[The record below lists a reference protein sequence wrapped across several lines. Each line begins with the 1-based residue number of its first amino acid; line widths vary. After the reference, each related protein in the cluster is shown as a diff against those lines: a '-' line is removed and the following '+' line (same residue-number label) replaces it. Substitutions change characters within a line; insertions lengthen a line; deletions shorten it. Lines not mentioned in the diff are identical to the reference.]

1 MKKLLLSFILIVSV
15 AAQAQILEPV
25 KWSTSV
31 EKISENEFD
40 LIATATI
47 DAGWH
52 VYSQSVPE
60 YGPIPTT
67 FVFEGSSNFLKKGNT
82 KEGKGHE
89 VYDKVFELDIKYFE
103 DKAVFK
109 QRIRLKTT
117 DAFVVNGVVEFM
129 VCNDTQCLPPNEVDL
144 SFDIPKS

>member
-1 MKKLLLSFILIVSV
+1 MKKLLLVLIVFAGTAV
-15 AAQAQILEPV
+15 QAQILEPV
-25 KWSTSV
+25 TWKTSV
-31 EKISENEFD
+31 EKISDNEYD
-40 LIATATI
+40 LIATAAI

-52 VYSQSVPE
+52 VYSQNVPE

-67 FVFEGSSNFLKKGNT
+67 YVFEGSSNFLKKGNT

-103 DKAVFK
+103 DEAVFK
-109 QRIRLKTT
+109 QRIRLKSTT
-117 DAFVVNGVVEFM
+117 SFTVNGVVEFM